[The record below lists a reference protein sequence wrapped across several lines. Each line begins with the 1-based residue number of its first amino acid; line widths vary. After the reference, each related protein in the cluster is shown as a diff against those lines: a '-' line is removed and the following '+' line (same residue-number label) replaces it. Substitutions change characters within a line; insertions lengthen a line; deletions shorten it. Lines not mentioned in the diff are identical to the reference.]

1 MSRENNDQVDP
12 DVDVVVIGGGAAG
25 LTAAVTLGRARRSTV
40 VIDSGAPRNAPSA
53 GVRMFLTRDGTAPAD
68 LTGIGRQEVESY
80 GGRFIDGTAVTA
92 ARSGE
97 NFAVSVDNG
106 RTVTA
111 RRLVVTTGLTDE
123 LPNIPGVHELWG
135 RDVHHCP
142 YCHGWELDGRAVG
155 VIGTG
160 PRAVHQALMF
170 RQWVSDLVLFLHT
183 APCSEEAEQ
192 LAARGIRV
200 VIGRVDSLEIV
211 DDHLAGVR
219 MADGRVVARQSVVVA
234 PRMVARSEVLT
245 SLGLQSVPHPMGL
258 GEFIESDAFG
268 LTAVPGV
275 WVAGNVA
282 DLSAGVIGAAAAGMV
297 AATAVNADLIA
308 EDTRRA
314 VAMYRKSTHE
324 VPVDALCATGSG

>member
-1 MSRENNDQVDP
+1 MYN
-12 DVDVVVIGGGAAG
+12 
-25 LTAAVTLGRARRSTV
+25 
-40 VIDSGAPRNAPSA
+40 
-53 GVRMFLTRDGTAPAD
+53 
-68 LTGIGRQEVESY
+68 
-80 GGRFIDGTAVTA
+80 
-92 ARSGE
+92 
-97 NFAVSVDNG
+97 
-106 RTVTA
+106 
-111 RRLVVTTGLTDE
+111 
-123 LPNIPGVHELWG
+123 
-135 RDVHHCP
+135 HCP

-155 VIGTG
+155 VIGSG

-170 RQWVSDLVLFLHT
+170 RQWVSDLVLFLHS
-183 APCSEEAEQ
+183 APDLTDEEAEQ

-200 VIGRVDSLEIV
+200 VIGRIDSLEIV
-211 DDHLAGVR
+211 DGHLAGVR
-219 MADGRVVARQSVVVA
+219 MADGDVVARQSVVVA
-234 PRMVARSEVLT
+234 PRMVARSGVLT

-314 VAMYRKSTHE
+314 VAAYRESS
-324 VPVDALCATGSG
+324 PNMSIDAPIAAGAR